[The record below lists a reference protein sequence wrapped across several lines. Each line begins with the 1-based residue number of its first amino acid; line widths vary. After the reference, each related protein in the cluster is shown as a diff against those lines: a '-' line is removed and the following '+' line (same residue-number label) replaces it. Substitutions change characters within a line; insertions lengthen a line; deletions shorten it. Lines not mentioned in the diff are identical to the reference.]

1 MSGAGESFH
10 SPTTRDFLADAV
22 AGASAGLYCYFFVL
36 YCFLGGVVGF
46 EFCAKVW
53 EFGVQFEGY
62 QGFSWFFIVV
72 VLLGAIAAIFVC
84 PLDVIKTRLQV
95 HGLPQVSQASR
106 RG

>member
-46 EFCAKVW
+46 EFCAKV
-53 EFGVQFEGY
+53 
-62 QGFSWFFIVV
+62 
-72 VLLGAIAAIFVC
+72 
-84 PLDVIKTRLQV
+84 
-95 HGLPQVSQASR
+95 
-106 RG
+106 